1 MSARGPR
8 LAVMGGGN
16 MGGALVGGLLAAR
29 SRRAADIVVV
39 EIDAA
44 RRREL
49 KKKWGVGTTEDPR
62 AAVQGADAVVLAVK
76 PQQMNDLLGA
86 LAGAVRPSQVVVSV
100 AAGVTT
106 AAIENALG
114 AVPVVRAMPNTPALI
129 RAGAMVY
136 CLGRSARAAHETRA
150 RKILSAVGP
159 LWKVDEKDMDAV
171 TALSGSG
178 PAYVFYLAEA
188 MAAAGAALGLEAP
201 LAEALAR
208 QTVYGAGRLLVESS
222 EAPGELRRKVTSPGG
237 TTQAA
242 LEVLE
247 AAGVKPIFEKALDA
261 ARRRSSE
268 LSSSARGPQAPKE
281 SNP

>member
-1 MSARGPR
+1 
-8 LAVMGGGN
+8 

-29 SRRAADIVVV
+29 TRRAADVVVV
-39 EIDAA
+39 EIDGA

-49 KKKWGVGTTEDPR
+49 KKKWGVGATDDPR
-62 AAVQGADAVVLAVK
+62 TAVRGADAVVLAVK
-76 PQQMNDLLGA
+76 PQQMPDLLGA
-86 LAGAVRPSQVVVSV
+86 LAGAVRPSQVMVSV

-106 AAIENALG
+106 ASIENALG
-114 AVPVVRAMPNTPALI
+114 PVPVVRAMPNTPALI

-136 CLGRSARAAHETRA
+136 CLGRFARAAHETRA

-159 LWKVDEKDMDAV
+159 VWKVEEKDMDAV

-188 MAAAGAALGLEAP
+188 MAAAGAALGLDPA
-201 LAEALAR
+201 LAESLAR
-208 QTVYGAGRLLVESS
+208 QTVYGAGRLLAES
-222 EAPGELRRKVTSPGG
+222 ADPAGELRRKVTSPGG

-242 LEVLE
+242 LAVLE
-247 AAGVKPIFEKALDA
+247 AAGVIPIFEKALDA

-268 LSSSARGPQAPKE
+268 LSSSARGSQAPKE